1 MGIHSLSLCL
11 LAIGFLAHVST
22 ASGSSSFKPNPTEEE
37 IKSALPP
44 GWTTGLDE
52 QGVRV
57 YWKIPQYNE
66 DDGDQKASDEDQ
78 SPQRQYYL
86 HPRVMKAQK
95 LYNDRRVLR
104 RRAARAARPRVC
116 DKLYNPMKAQT
127 SQMTGLK
134 EWDPKELKSSFINPR
149 KPGYHPNPS
158 HQKPVGLRPRPEM
171 RYRPDANT
179 GP

>member
-57 YWKIPQYNE
+57 YWKN
-66 DDGDQKASDEDQ
+66 QKASHEDQ
-78 SPQRQYYL
+78 SPPRQYYL

-104 RRAARAARPRVC
+104 RRAARAARLR
-116 DKLYNPMKAQT
+116 AQKI
-127 SQMTGLK
+127 SRRQAQIIK
-134 EWDPKELKSSFINPR
+134 HQ
-149 KPGYHPNPS
+149 KPGYHPNPRK
-158 HQKPVGLRPRPEM
+158 HVKPGVPLPPRPQM
-171 RYRPDANT
+171 RYRDANT
-179 GP
+179 GPTKSEIVNGF

>member
-1 MGIHSLSLCL
+1 MGCL

-22 ASGSSSFKPNPTEEE
+22 WGGSSSFKPNPTEEE

-57 YWKIPQYNE
+57 YWKTPQ
-66 DDGDQKASDEDQ
+66 SHEDQ

-104 RRAARAARPRVC
+104 RRAARAARLRAQ
-116 DKLYNPMKAQT
+116 KLMRQAQIIKH
-127 SQMTGLK
+127 Q
-134 EWDPKELKSSFINPR
+134 
-149 KPGYHPNPS
+149 KPGYHPNPRK
-158 HQKPVGLRPRPEM
+158 HVKPGVPLPPRPQM
-171 RYRPDANT
+171 RY
-179 GP
+179 